1 MPEGWPDVAQSVNKA
16 TLIGNLGKDPE
27 VRTTQGGSKVVS
39 MTIATSETWKDRQSG
54 EKREAT
60 EWHRI
65 VIWNENIG
73 NFAEQY
79 LRKGDKVYLEGKLQT
94 RKWTDQSGQDRYTT
108 EIVLQAFDGKLVSLG
123 SRPDGQSDSRQERH
137 SAPKQTASRNDRD
150 LDDEI
155 PF

>member
-1 MPEGWPDVAQSVNKA
+1 MAQSVNKA
-16 TLIGNLGKDPE
+16 VLIGNLGKDPE
-27 VRTTQGGSKVVS
+27 VRSTQGGSKVVS
-39 MTIATSETWKDRQSG
+39 MTVATSETWKDRQSG

-73 NFAEQY
+73 NFVEQY

-94 RKWTDQSGQDRYTT
+94 RKWTDQQGADRYTT
-108 EIVLQAFDGKLVSLG
+108 EIVLQAYDGKLVSLT
-123 SRPDGQSDSRQERH
+123 SRLDNQGGGEQSRANQNN
-137 SAPKQTASRNDRD
+137 ASRGTGYGRNDV
-150 LDDEI
+150 DDEI